1 MYSNVHFSSCIQI
14 LILEIWCFPLI
25 VWIEVGWHFYWR
37 DKKRRNALAA
47 LQSCVPTLE
56 KISAKELACKCPL
69 EVFSFQ
75 TPGKHLIEAL
85 GEKSTQRQER
95 DNEIQSSQ
103 WVGSTAF
110 TKWKLFFGAYVS
122 SLYIRLYRRNFNDHL
137 CSWLRLILYRIL
149 YRLHIWPPFWPQRS
163 HLGAPRLFIFSTV
176 KNERLRDSRNFI
188 LRRGKITT
196 TFAKWRNEKHGRF
209 HGKSRKNS
217 EIELEF
223 LLSDKYFAL
232 KILWSW

>member
-1 MYSNVHFSSCIQI
+1 MYLNVHFSGCIPM
-14 LILEIWCFPLI
+14 LISEIWCFRINRLN
-25 VWIEVGWHFYWR
+25 WSRMAFYWR

-122 SLYIRLYRRNFNDHL
+122 SLYI
-137 CSWLRLILYRIL
+137 
-149 YRLHIWPPFWPQRS
+149 
-163 HLGAPRLFIFSTV
+163 STYSLT
-176 KNERLRDSRNFI
+176 K
-188 LRRGKITT
+188 KQ
-196 TFAKWRNEKHGRF
+196 K
-209 HGKSRKNS
+209 KSK
-217 EIELEF
+217 F
-223 LLSDKYFAL
+223 LQKC
-232 KILWSW
+232 K

>member
-1 MYSNVHFSSCIQI
+1 MA
-14 LILEIWCFPLI
+14 
-25 VWIEVGWHFYWR
+25 FYWR

-110 TKWKLFFGAYVS
+110 TK
-122 SLYIRLYRRNFNDHL
+122 
-137 CSWLRLILYRIL
+137 
-149 YRLHIWPPFWPQRS
+149 
-163 HLGAPRLFIFSTV
+163 
-176 KNERLRDSRNFI
+176 
-188 LRRGKITT
+188 
-196 TFAKWRNEKHGRF
+196 
-209 HGKSRKNS
+209 
-217 EIELEF
+217 
-223 LLSDKYFAL
+223 
-232 KILWSW
+232 

>member
-14 LILEIWCFPLI
+14 LISEIWCFPLI

-110 TKWKLFFGAYVS
+110 TQWKLFFGAYVS
-122 SLYIRLYRRNFNDHL
+122 SLYISTIYIQSYQKNKIRMFFRRAINFH
-137 CSWLRLILYRIL
+137 SWHMISPLILFSTTYRI
-149 YRLHIWPPFWPQRS
+149 WP
-163 HLGAPRLFIFSTV
+163 FIV
-176 KNERLRDSRNFI
+176 GI
-188 LRRGKITT
+188 L
-196 TFAKWRNEKHGRF
+196 
-209 HGKSRKNS
+209 
-217 EIELEF
+217 
-223 LLSDKYFAL
+223 
-232 KILWSW
+232 LWVNPVIVLVANM

>member
-1 MYSNVHFSSCIQI
+1 MMLSINRLNWSGMAFLLARQ
-14 LILEIWCFPLI
+14 
-25 VWIEVGWHFYWR
+25 
-37 DKKRRNALAA
+37 KKTKCACRIAKLRAN
-47 LQSCVPTLE
+47 TG

-149 YRLHIWPPFWPQRS
+149 CRLHIWPPFWPQRS